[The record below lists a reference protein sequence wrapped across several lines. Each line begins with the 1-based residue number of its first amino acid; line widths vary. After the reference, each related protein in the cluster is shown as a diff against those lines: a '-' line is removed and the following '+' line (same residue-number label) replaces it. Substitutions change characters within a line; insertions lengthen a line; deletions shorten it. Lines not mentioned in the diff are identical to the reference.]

1 MSNHSDEYMHCYFHD
16 VSINIRRK
24 RGEKY
29 EKIMYHR
36 HGVWRFAN
44 ENKAVFIW
52 LSFIFSNSICIVI
65 FSSFPDLQI
74 LSHCCRGGSGGNGV
88 WGGIPDPL
96 KTEAS
101 KMQFNSCLGLKNW
114 F

>member
-44 ENKAVFIW
+44 ENQAVFIW
-52 LSFIFSNSICIVI
+52 LGFIFSNSICIVI
-65 FSSFPDLQI
+65 FSSFSNPEPL
-74 LSHCCRGGSGGNGV
+74 LPWRE
-88 WGGIPDPL
+88 WG
-96 KTEAS
+96 
-101 KMQFNSCLGLKNW
+101 
-114 F
+114 